1 MDLPVLKELLTAIKD
16 AVSGSRLNDSEVAL
30 PIFDPAKSDLGA
42 ESWCN
47 NIETLAKEFG
57 WSNVATV
64 AKAGKAL
71 KGSALLWFETWDPAE
86 GRSWDNL
93 RLELV
98 ALYPEKKNLAEKL
111 QKAVL
116 YTSETADSYCEYA
129 REKIRL
135 LKNTKIVFTELQL
148 IELVCGSICD
158 VNVKMASFNSNV
170 KTTSELIA
178 LFTSYAKTKK
188 RSIDSK
194 DPSNLHPPKRFKT
207 DFKPNEIKCFNC
219 GKTGHTKQQCYS
231 RKSTQNNDP
240 NSEQGSNNENRKFC
254 TYCKKP
260 GHLDSYCRY
269 KPKTDPSNTD
279 NQINFL
285 DKAN

>member
-1 MDLPVLKELLTAIKD
+1 MVILFYKYSPMDLPVLKELLTAIKD

-98 ALYPEKKNLAEKL
+98 ALYPEKKNSGR
-111 QKAVL
+111 KAP
-116 YTSETADSYCEYA
+116 EG
-129 REKIRL
+129 K
-135 LKNTKIVFTELQL
+135 LQL

-188 RSIDSK
+188 GRQSELVLTPVHINDVLINSLIDTGSSCSIIKQSIAERLGVHFHPCYISLCGIGKGTLKVFAKITAPVKGPYEIQSILPNDRYALKGNGNVRNIVVAKEKLRFWPGEWVDEDSAVE
-194 DPSNLHPPKRFKT
+194 HA
-207 DFKPNEIKCFNC
+207 I
-219 GKTGHTKQQCYS
+219 
-231 RKSTQNNDP
+231 
-240 NSEQGSNNENRKFC
+240 
-254 TYCKKP
+254 
-260 GHLDSYCRY
+260 
-269 KPKTDPSNTD
+269 
-279 NQINFL
+279 
-285 DKAN
+285 